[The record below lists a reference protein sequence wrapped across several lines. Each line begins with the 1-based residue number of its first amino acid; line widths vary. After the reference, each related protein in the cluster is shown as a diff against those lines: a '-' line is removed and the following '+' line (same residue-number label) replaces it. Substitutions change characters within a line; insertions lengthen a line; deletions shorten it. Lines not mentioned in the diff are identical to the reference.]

1 MENKIIAEGKT
12 TNEAIE
18 NGLKILKVSKN
29 NVNIKVLENEEK
41 RSFFSI
47 LAPRVVKV
55 ELTLKEA
62 ENNEIKSENRNQK
75 EKNIKNTIEL
85 ADEDQTKAKENIEE
99 FIKALIEKLPED
111 IKYSIKSD
119 KNGLKVELTGEDIG
133 YLIGYRGETLY
144 AIQNI
149 LSSVAGKGIQ
159 NRVRVILD
167 IEGYKNKRE
176 KTLEDL
182 AKKVAYTVIKTK
194 KPVKLEPM
202 TAYERKIIH
211 SILQENN
218 KVETNSVG
226 EEPHRRIV
234 ISLKNK

>member
-29 NVNIKVLENEEK
+29 NVNIKVLENEER